1 VKNTDGK
8 NIAGGFL
15 ARLFI
20 KNREDVKDRKVRK
33 QYGNLSSIAG
43 ITVNLILFITKFVV
57 GTLSGSIA
65 IVGDGFNNL
74 SDAGSSVISFISFR
88 MSSKPADKEHP
99 FGHARIEYI
108 SSSVVAVIILFI
120 GFELMKTSVGKIF
133 NPEAVAFSI
142 AIVVVLVLSILL
154 KLWLYRFNKK
164 IGVYIGS
171 TLMEATAADSLS
183 DVLATS
189 VVLLSVFIERFANFK
204 ADGYMGVIVSVFI
217 IVSGVKILRET
228 VDSIIGSGP
237 SKELTT
243 LIENF
248 IRKYDGVLGIHDL
261 VVHDY
266 GPGHCFASAHVEVDA
281 NEDLL
286 KSHDL
291 IDNIERDISIDHG
304 IHLVVHL
311 DPIVTDDPYV
321 NELKQVT
328 EKIVGDID
336 SSLSIHDF
344 RVVRGHTHTNLI
356 FDVLVPYQCKLSEG
370 AIQEKIIDKISEI
383 DKKLYVVLTIDRSFV
398 SSPNQKTMK

>member
-1 VKNTDGK
+1 MKDINPKKV
-8 NIAGGFL
+8 AGGFL
-15 ARLFI
+15 AKLFI
-20 KNREDVKDRKVRK
+20 KNPEDVNDREVRK
-33 QYGNLSSIAG
+33 QFGNLSSIAG
-43 ITVNLILFITKFVV
+43 IAVNLILFITKFIA

-74 SDAGSSVISFISFR
+74 SDAGSSVISFISFK

-120 GFELMKTSVGKIF
+120 GFELLKTSVGKIF

-142 AIVVVLVLSILL
+142 AVIFVLVLSILL
-154 KLWLYRFNKK
+154 KLWLYYFNKR
-164 IGVYIGS
+164 IGAHINS

-189 VVLLSVFIERFANFK
+189 VVLLSVIIERFSGFK
-204 ADGYMGVIVSVFI
+204 ADGYMGVVVSAFI
-217 IVSGVKILRET
+217 MFSGVKILRET
-228 VDSIIGSGP
+228 MDSIIGRGP
-237 SKELTT
+237 SKELIN

-261 VVHDY
+261 MVHDY

-304 IHLVVHL
+304 IHLVIHL

-321 NELKQVT
+321 NELKQLT
-328 EKIVGDID
+328 EQIVGDID

-356 FDVLVPYQCKLSEG
+356 FDVLLPYQCKLSEET
-370 AIQEKIIDKISEI
+370 IQDMVIDKISEI